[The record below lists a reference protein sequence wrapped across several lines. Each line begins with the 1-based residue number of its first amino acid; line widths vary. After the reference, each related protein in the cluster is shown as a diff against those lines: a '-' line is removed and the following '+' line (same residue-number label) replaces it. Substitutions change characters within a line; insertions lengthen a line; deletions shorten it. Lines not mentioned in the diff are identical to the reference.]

1 MRASSMFKRSQSST
15 LRVLGIY
22 MVLQQQ
28 QQKLKEPLFDVSM
41 HVTPLLRIKK
51 T

>member
-28 QQKLKEPLFDVSM
+28 QKLKEPLFDVSM